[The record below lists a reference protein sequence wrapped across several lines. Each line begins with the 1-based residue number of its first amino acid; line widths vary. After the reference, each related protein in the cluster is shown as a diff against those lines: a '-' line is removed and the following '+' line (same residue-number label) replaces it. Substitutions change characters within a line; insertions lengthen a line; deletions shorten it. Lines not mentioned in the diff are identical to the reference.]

1 MLPYGISLLHI
12 FCYFENHK
20 LVKICL
26 INNCRYTLTLHNESP
41 LSIAINRQSFAC
53 IEVIAKYI
61 GGTYKTNPEV
71 YKSIEN
77 ELVKLNKASPA
88 SLVDFYDSAFVVQTG
103 LPGYGNLKKHP
114 SYERFSLTPG
124 IDPSLFLGTGTNEH
138 RIQFKSMLFRL
149 NPTMGSTKSMA
160 FMNSLIEST
169 NKEVFRMPFIQDFLA
184 YKWGK
189 IKKFI
194 WLRSCLYGI
203 MILTLFSAQ
212 FSGIIKIL
220 GLVSLLILNTIF
232 LVLEAFQALVR
243 FSEYRRNIWN
253 MIDVIQIV
261 GIYTYVLSETIQ
273 AGTGTEG
280 NNSV

>member
-1 MLPYGISLLHI
+1 MKNPFEVREVTVIGESPLILPFTNYLSESIEHCGDLPGFHLDMLSWLVLPYGISLLHV

-20 LVKICL
+20 LVKTCL
-26 INNCRYTLTLHNESP
+26 INNCRYTLTLQNESP

-88 SLVDFYDSAFVVQTG
+88 SLVDFYDSAFAVQTG
-103 LPGYGNLKKHP
+103 LPGYGSLKKRP

-124 IDPSLFLGTGTNEH
+124 IDPSLFIGSGTNEH

-149 NPTMGSTKSMA
+149 NSTMGSTQSMS
-160 FMNSLIEST
+160 FMKSLIEST
-169 NKEVFRMPFIQDFLA
+169 NREVFRTSFIQGFLA
-184 YKWGK
+184 YKWGR

-194 WLRSCLYGI
+194 WLRSCLDDGSY
-203 MILTLFSAQ
+203 TLFH
-212 FSGIIKIL
+212 
-220 GLVSLLILNTIF
+220 TIF
-232 LVLEAFQALVR
+232 R
-243 FSEYRRNIWN
+243 
-253 MIDVIQIV
+253 DD
-261 GIYTYVLSETIQ
+261 
-273 AGTGTEG
+273 
-280 NNSV
+280 